1 MKKLVY
7 SLFAMILG
15 IGLLAANVSA
25 TSYDPTGVAGALPN
39 PPTAPL
45 ILNHGMVGDALFGEI
60 YRAVVDETIGG
71 VGPVSFVT
79 YVSIENTSGD
89 WVAAH
94 VRLRSGRFS
103 IEVIDFPILLSPH
116 DVFWFQ
122 FESVSSGTPGEPSA
136 VKLWSK
142 DKDTI
147 LKSGLDTF
155 YTSTYDDVTGLWT
168 LTLTTTILD
177 QFTNLSADYKLTK
190 ELTQGYIEVFG
201 LFALDFP
208 ATYSVQE
215 GHNFYHIMSQL
226 WADSNPTNDLV
237 NPGPSYLYGADP
249 SFRVEAIDVQKA
261 LTGHVFMGDFTNG
274 LYTGYTMKAIKDFRT
289 SEVQEQGTTT
299 ASLIDRRDFFARSSI
314 NNAGGLPIDPAT
326 ILYNYGNDAAYT
338 EPDWTTSFG
347 PTWNDGTNSFGI
359 PVSPVDSFSLD
370 EVDDATV
377 KEQLKSTYFNGAFSG
392 ETFSVAIV
400 TAFTKY
406 LHFFYNKDSGLPTSG
421 VGSLITG
428 VNPGNQWPVGNG
440 SKANSVR
447 DLMNIEAYIGNL
459 GIEGA
464 VWNQAQKSPRGASP
478 FETTTLPWEVTM
490 IPIGEASLVE
500 LDDFCFLVL
509 ADPGASPFVSGVTEA
524 TYPAGIFVMRNF
536 NLQGPLGEDPRNKD
550 TDGGGGPGL
559 VDGVDGY
566 HRSAFSLLDA
576 SEPDIIPVSAMMID
590 FEFTNFPHA
599 RMYNISWDNPTI
611 SQD

>member
-7 SLFAMILG
+7 SLFAIILG

-25 TSYDPTGVAGALPN
+25 TSYDPTGPAGSLPI

-60 YRAVVDETIGG
+60 YRAVVDDTIGG

-79 YVSIENTSGD
+79 YVSIENTSD
-89 WVAAH
+89 KWVAAH

-103 IEVIDFPILLSPH
+103 IEVVDFPILLSPH

-122 FESVSSGTPGEPSA
+122 FESVASGTPGEPSA

-155 YTSTYDDVTGLWT
+155 YTSTYVDGLWT
-168 LTLTTTILD
+168 LTLQSTILD

-215 GHNFYHIMSQL
+215 GHNFYTIMSQL
-226 WADSNPTNDLV
+226 WADSNPTIDIV

-289 SEVQEQGTTT
+289 SAVQDTVDEIATG
-299 ASLIDRRDFFARSSI
+299 IDRRDFFIRDVF
-314 NNAGGLPIDPAT
+314 NASGT
-326 ILYNYGNDAAYT
+326 ILVHPSTIIYNYGNDAAYT

-347 PTWNDGTNSFGI
+347 PTWNDGTNTVGI

-377 KEQLKSTYFNGAFSG
+377 KAQLKSTYFNGGFSG
-392 ETFSVAIV
+392 ETFSVAVV

-406 LHFFYNKDSGLPTSG
+406 LHFFYNRDSGLPTSG
-421 VGSLITG
+421 AGSFLTG
-428 VNPGNQWPVGNG
+428 VDPGNQWPVGNG
-440 SKANSVR
+440 SQANSAR
-447 DLMNIEAYIGNL
+447 NQMAIEEYIGNL

-464 VWNQAQKSPRGASP
+464 VWNQAQESPRGASP

-490 IPIGEASLVE
+490 IPIGQATVAALS
-500 LDDFCFLVL
+500 DFCFL
-509 ADPGASPFVSGVTEA
+509 TC
-524 TYPAGIFVMRNF
+524 
-536 NLQGPLGEDPRNKD
+536 
-550 TDGGGGPGL
+550 
-559 VDGVDGY
+559 
-566 HRSAFSLLDA
+566 
-576 SEPDIIPVSAMMID
+576 SE
-590 FEFTNFPHA
+590 T
-599 RMYNISWDNPTI
+599 
-611 SQD
+611 

>member
-25 TSYDPTGVAGALPN
+25 TSYDPTGPAGVLPN

-60 YRAVVDETIGG
+60 YRSVVDDTIGG

-103 IEVIDFPILLSPH
+103 VEVIDFPILLSPH

-122 FESVSSGTPGEPSA
+122 FESVASGTPGEPSA

-142 DKDTI
+142 DTDTI
-147 LKSGLDTF
+147 LKSGLDSF
-155 YTSTYDDVTGLWT
+155 YTSTYVDGLWT

-177 QFTNLSADYKLTK
+177 QFINLSADYKLTK

-215 GHNFYHIMSQL
+215 GHNFYTIMSQL
-226 WADSNPTNDLV
+226 WADSNPTGDTV
-237 NPGPSYLYGADP
+237 NPGPSYLYGEDP
-249 SFRVEAIDVQKA
+249 AFRVEAIDVQKA

-289 SEVQEQGTTT
+289 SQVQDTTDGIV
-299 ASLIDRRDFFARSSI
+299 AEEDRRDFFIRGP

-326 ILYNYGNDAAYT
+326 ILYFYGNDAAYT

-347 PTWNDGTNSFGI
+347 PTWNDGTNTVGI

-377 KEQLKSTYFNGAFSG
+377 KAQLKSTYFNGAFSG

-406 LHFFYNKDSGLPTSG
+406 LHFFYNRDSGLPISG
-421 VGSLITG
+421 AGALDTG
-428 VNPGNQWPVGNG
+428 VDPGNQWPVGNG

-447 DLMNIEAYIGNL
+447 ALMNVEAYIGNL

-490 IPIGEASLVE
+490 IPIGEASLDR
-500 LDDFCFLVL
+500 LSDFCFLVL

-550 TDGGGGPGL
+550 TGNDPIIG
-559 VDGVDGY
+559 DGVDGY
-566 HRSAFSLLDA
+566 HRTNFTLLDA

-611 SQD
+611 CGPQ